1 MPSLSLLEV
10 SMYTIV
16 KNGCPSG
23 YAFVRDY
30 LGNKM
35 YYGTIKDCKEFIR
48 HMERYYFN
56 MLGEVLGL
64 MMEDGKHE

>member
-35 YYGTIKDCKEFIR
+35 YYGTIKDCKEFIKN
-48 HMERYYFN
+48 MERDYFN
-56 MLGEVLGL
+56 MVGEVLTL
-64 MMEDGKHE
+64 MMGESKK

>member
-1 MPSLSLLEV
+1 
-10 SMYTIV
+10 MYTIV

-35 YYGTIKDCKEFIR
+35 YYGTIKDCKFFIEQ
-48 HMERYYFN
+48 MEKEIYLYLKN
-56 MLGEVLGL
+56 NSGSEYGE
-64 MMEDGKHE
+64 MAK